1 MKRRIL
7 EIRKRIDRL
16 DDELL
21 ELLLGRLKLG
31 QEIGRV
37 KLELGLPATDVK
49 REEEIIERVV
59 NLAEGRIAREEIEK
73 IFSAIMETTRRT
85 QELQTDVTE

>member
-21 ELLLGRLKLG
+21 ELLLRRLKLG

-37 KLELGLPATDVK
+37 KLELGLPTTDVK
-49 REEEIIERVV
+49 REEEIIERVI
-59 NLAEGRIAREEIEK
+59 NLAEGRIAREDIEI

-85 QELQTDVTE
+85 QELQTDLTE